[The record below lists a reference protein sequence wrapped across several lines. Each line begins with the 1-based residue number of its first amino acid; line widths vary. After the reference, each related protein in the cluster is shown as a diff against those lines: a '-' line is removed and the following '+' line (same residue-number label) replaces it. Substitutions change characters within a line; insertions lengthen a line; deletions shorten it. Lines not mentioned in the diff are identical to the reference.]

1 MISHF
6 IAYIFLIINM
16 ALWGGALVV
25 ARSVYEM
32 APPMALTFWRWVVA
46 VLVLLPF
53 VARSLRRELP
63 LKSEAKQS
71 IYWICITMAIG
82 TSLSLVA
89 VNYTTAINATVINA
103 TQPAVTAVAALFLL
117 REKLTKL
124 QTLGIFSAFF
134 GILIMASQASINR
147 LLQMDIN
154 IGDIVMLGAV
164 ISWSLYAVELH
175 RASYLPSYGVLLFLT
190 ACTGVVI
197 GLPLYLIEEN
207 FFRSMKINWETITGV
222 LYLSIGSTVIAV
234 SLWNLSIRAIGANRA
249 SIFLNLIPV
258 FGAIFAIKFLEEK
271 LYIYHIIG
279 GSLIIAGILFALQNF
294 GRVVSSRES

>member
-1 MISHF
+1 
-6 IAYIFLIINM
+6 M